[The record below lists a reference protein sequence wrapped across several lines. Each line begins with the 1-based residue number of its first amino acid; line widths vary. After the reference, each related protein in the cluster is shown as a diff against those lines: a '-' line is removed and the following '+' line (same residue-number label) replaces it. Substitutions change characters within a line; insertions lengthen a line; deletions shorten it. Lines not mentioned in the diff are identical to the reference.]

1 VFLLLLRAYGAGVP
15 VLTVADYESLAR
27 ARVRE
32 AYWDYVCGGSGTER
46 TLAANRTAFDRFAL
60 RPRVLVD
67 VSSVDTSIELLGAR
81 LAGPVIVAPTAYH
94 RMMHDEGE
102 LATARGAA
110 AAGALYVTAY
120 FTTQPLADVAAAG
133 GDGVRWMQLYWLRD
147 RERFGA
153 VVDEAVAAGFRALVL
168 TVDAPVVG
176 RRLRDLRNGLVLG
189 PELRAANVGPA
200 LGNALRQGE
209 AGRSAVADAATR
221 AFDASITWDD
231 LAWLRERGGL
241 PVVLKGI
248 LTGEDA
254 ALAVEHGA
262 AAVVVSNHGGRQ
274 LDHAV
279 GGLDALPEVVE
290 AVAGRVPVLVD
301 GGFRTGT
308 EVLIALAAG
317 ASAVL
322 VGRPVLWGLA
332 VDGAAGVTGVLELL
346 RTELAQAMA
355 LAGRPTIAR
364 IDGSA
369 IRMSRA

>member
-1 VFLLLLRAYGAGVP
+1 MP
-15 VLTVADYESLAR
+15 VLTVADYEDLAR
-27 ARVRE
+27 AKVP
-32 AYWDYVCGGSGTER
+32 ASYWGYVSGGSGTER
-46 TLAANRTAFDRFAL
+46 SMVANRAAFDRFAL

-67 VSSVDTSIELLGAR
+67 VSTIDTSVELLGAR
-81 LAGPVIVAPTAYH
+81 LAGPVLVAPTAYH
-94 RMMHDEGE
+94 RMMHPEGE

-110 AAGALYVTAY
+110 EAGALYVTSY
-120 FTTQPLADVAAAG
+120 FSTQPLPDVAAAAG
-133 GDGVRWMQLYWLRD
+133 AGARWMQLYWLKD
-147 RERFGA
+147 RELFGS
-153 VVDEAVAAGFRALVL
+153 VVDGAVAAGFTALVL
-168 TVDAPVVG
+168 TVDTPVVG
-176 RRLRDLRNGLVLG
+176 RRLRDLRNELVLG

-200 LGNALRQGE
+200 LGNAMRRGE
-209 AGRSAVADAATR
+209 AGRSAVADAANR

-254 ALAVEHGA
+254 ALAVAHGA
-262 AAVVVSNHGGRQ
+262 AAVIVSNHGGRQ

-279 GGLDALPEVVE
+279 GGMDALPEVVE

-308 EVLIALAAG
+308 EVLMALAAG

-332 VDGAAGVTGVLELL
+332 VDGAAGVRGVLDMLH
-346 RTELAQAMA
+346 TELAQAMA
-355 LAGRPTIAR
+355 LTGRPTIAR
-364 IDGSA
+364 IDGTA
-369 IRMSRA
+369 LRTFPR

>member
-1 VFLLLLRAYGAGVP
+1 MAP
-15 VLTVADYESLAR
+15 LTVADYEEPAR
-27 ARVRE
+27 AKVPA
-32 AYWDYVCGGSGTER
+32 AYWDYVAGGSGSER
-46 TLAANRTAFDRFAL
+46 SLAANRTAFDRFAL

-67 VSSVDTSIELLGAR
+67 VSAVDTSVELLGAR
-81 LAGPVIVAPTAYH
+81 LTGPVLVAPTAYH

-102 LATARGAA
+102 VATARGAA
-110 AAGALYVTAY
+110 GAGALYVTSHLS
-120 FTTQPLADVAAAG
+120 TRTLPEIAAAG
-133 GDGVRWMQLYWLRD
+133 AGPRWMQVYWLRD

-168 TVDAPVVG
+168 TVDSPVVG
-176 RRLRDLRNGLVLG
+176 RRLRDLRNELVLG
-189 PELRAANVGPA
+189 PGLRAANVGPA
-200 LGNALRQGE
+200 LGNAMRRGR
-209 AGRSAVADAATR
+209 AGHSAVANAADQ

-248 LTGEDA
+248 MTAEDA
-254 ALAVEHGA
+254 ALAVAHGV

-274 LDHAV
+274 LDHGL
-279 GGLDALPEVVE
+279 GGMDALPEVVD

-301 GGFRTGT
+301 GGFRSGT

-332 VDGAAGVTGVLELL
+332 VDGAAGVRAVLELL
-346 RTELAQAMA
+346 HAELAQAMA

-369 IRMSRA
+369 IRRI